1 MKVGDVS
8 GASPI
13 DRGGGHNKKEARKA
27 EANEKRQPDKIDL
40 SPEAR
45 QKADGASGATK
56 TSRSEQVYGRPS
68 PERKQMDDDDQ
79 KLVQALIGQG
89 DDKEDSSSV
98 RKEKIEEA
106 REKMKSGEYSDKKVI
121 DKVARRIME
130 QFGLNNR

>member
-13 DRGGGHNKKEARKA
+13 DRGGEHNRKATRKA
-27 EANEKRQPDKIDL
+27 ESNEQRQQDKIDL
-40 SPEAR
+40 SPDAR
-45 QKADGASGATK
+45 QKADGASK
-56 TSRSEQVYGRPS
+56 TAKSSRSEQVYGRPS

-89 DDKEDSSSV
+89 DDKEESSSV
-98 RKEKIEEA
+98 RKEKVEEA
-106 REKMKSGEYSDKKVI
+106 REKMQSGEYSDKKVI
-121 DKVARRIME
+121 DQVARRIME